1 MIIYLKNKHTLIFKD
16 FKFKCCIGAN
26 GLSKKK
32 KEGDKTTPIGIFKLG
47 NLYYRPDKISKIRT
61 LLKKKKN

>member
-1 MIIYLKNKHTLIFKD
+1 MIIYLKNKDTLIFKD

-32 KEGDKTTPIGIFKLG
+32 EEGDKTTPKGIFKLG
-47 NLYYRPDKISKIRT
+47 NLLQTDKLNHHKF
-61 LLKKKKN
+61 KM

>member
-32 KEGDKTTPIGIFKLG
+32 KKVITLDQLEGL
-47 NLYYRPDKISKIRT
+47 S
-61 LLKKKKN
+61 